1 MPESNKT
8 ERKRAQKANRAAGV
22 GDESGRMPARVKATP
37 KMMKCTVC
45 ASELK
50 ATKTNTELTAH
61 ADSKHSKTV
70 EDCFPGATAIMEE
83 LKAAVAGKGNKGG
96 GKKGGK

>member
-1 MPESNKT
+1 M
-8 ERKRAQKANRAAGV
+8 KANRAAGV
-22 GDESGRMPARVKATP
+22 GDESGRMPARVKEGP

-61 ADSKHSKTV
+61 ADAKHGKGT
-70 EDCFPGATAIMEE
+70 EDCFPGATKVAEE
-83 LKAAVAGKGNKGG
+83 LRAAVSGKGKGK
-96 GKKGGK
+96 GKK